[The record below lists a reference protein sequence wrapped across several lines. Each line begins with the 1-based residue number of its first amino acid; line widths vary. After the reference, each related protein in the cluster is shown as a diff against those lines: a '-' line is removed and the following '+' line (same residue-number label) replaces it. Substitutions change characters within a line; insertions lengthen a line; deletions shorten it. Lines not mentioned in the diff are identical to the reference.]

1 MSTLALNK
9 QLEYILS
16 LSLSNS
22 NKGWLAEKIIMSKT
36 EETFQEMV
44 FGSNQDS
51 LEITISERIWGTI
64 LELVAAIAKVFN
76 ITDEDFL
83 EAVVNESDELA
94 HICEL
99 YKHKLAS

>member
-9 QLEYILS
+9 LLEYILS

-51 LEITISERIWGTI
+51 LEITGHHKANYIIDHTLDI
-64 LELVAAIAKVFN
+64 TLKKVLLEE
-76 ITDEDFL
+76 T
-83 EAVVNESDELA
+83 
-94 HICEL
+94 
-99 YKHKLAS
+99 